1 MRKKFLAVVLS
12 LTMAV
17 SMMAGCG
24 SSQEDYEDDIKA
36 FEDIADIDVD
46 SLDDAEDKDDVKD
59 IIKDLKKEIKALKF
73 STKEGKAVRDG
84 LADYID
90 VMGQFYSDMLEI
102 DEDDYEKYLDLIDE
116 YEDKMEDCQ
125 EKVEDAIEEFIDA
138 AEDAGVDEDDLEDL
152 GF

>member
-24 SSQEDYEDDIKA
+24 SSQEDYEDDIDA
-36 FEDIADIDVD
+36 FEDLADIDVD

-59 IIKDLKKEIKALKF
+59 IIKDLKKEIKDLDL
-73 STKEGKAVRDG
+73 STKEGKAIRNC
-84 LADYID
+84 LTDYID
-90 VMGQFYSDMLEI
+90 LMGNFYSDMLEI

-116 YEDKMEDCQ
+116 YEDKMEDME
-125 EKVEDAIEEFIDA
+125 EKMEDSIEDFVDA
-138 AEDAGVDEDDLEDL
+138 AEEAGVDEEDLESL
-152 GF
+152 AW